1 MLDLTIATNCIRIM
15 RENRTYRDHKIGI
28 VKSESYDAKV
38 TSIPGYPIG
47 KVVLFRD
54 ELNPSDSQ
62 LYIDEYREM
71 KQKTTGRV
79 TIEIPLSQEEIDNRK
94 EKRSL
99 ITTMCTMV
107 GVPKSCLEEIRI

>member
-1 MLDLTIATNCIRIM
+1 M
-15 RENRTYRDHKIGI
+15 
-28 VKSESYDAKV
+28 
-38 TSIPGYPIG
+38 
-47 KVVLFRD
+47 VLFRY

-62 LYIDEYREM
+62 LCIGEYIEIE
-71 KQKTTGRV
+71 QKTTGKV